1 MSTNTPSTNINI
13 KLSNEEIKKIFKQQ
27 LTGSNKDLIADALFG
42 LLVDDWKI
50 ERLLKSTLGITPP
63 LNKFPIDALVKIP
76 VGSLSSWM
84 WEKEEMRKK
93 RLIIDDYVEGTISS
107 FDPWAYQMYTV
118 SLKVIENIQ
127 TGIQSNNQ
135 ETNGEGMILSEEW
148 PERKKETPEE
158 FPF

>member
-1 MSTNTPSTNINI
+1 
-13 KLSNEEIKKIFKQQ
+13 
-27 LTGSNKDLIADALFG
+27 
-42 LLVDDWKI
+42 
-50 ERLLKSTLGITPP
+50 
-63 LNKFPIDALVKIP
+63 
-76 VGSLSSWM
+76 M
-84 WEKEEMRKK
+84 WEKEKKKKK